1 MWIFIGMAMG
11 SFLNGL
17 SFRATSNRPLF
28 ASRSR
33 CSGCERKI
41 AWFDLVP
48 VFSWF
53 VLKGKCRYCG
63 RKISFNYL
71 LVELFVGLVS
81 FYFLKDAQIT
91 FVLLAQYAFVLSF
104 FLNVLTDSTNFTVYD
119 PFLYVMVLFAGLYV
133 LLKGEFINGLLSGLF
148 VVMLIATVS
157 YVVSLIVKKQAM
169 GSGDYFV
176 FFALGMTLSPNK
188 LLNLILFAS
197 LLGIIV
203 SLVFKKNKLP
213 FFPLLFFGY
222 MFVLFG
228 GALL

>member
-1 MWIFIGMAMG
+1 
-11 SFLNGL
+11 
-17 SFRATSNRPLF
+17 
-28 ASRSR
+28 
-33 CSGCERKI
+33 
-41 AWFDLVP
+41 
-48 VFSWF
+48 
-53 VLKGKCRYCG
+53 
-63 RKISFNYL
+63 
-71 LVELFVGLVS
+71 
-81 FYFLKDAQIT
+81 
-91 FVLLAQYAFVLSF
+91 
-104 FLNVLTDSTNFTVYD
+104 
-119 PFLYVMVLFAGLYV
+119 
-133 LLKGEFINGLLSGLF
+133 
-148 VVMLIATVS
+148 
-157 YVVSLIVKKQAM
+157 M